1 MKIEYLYDHPEVI
14 TELANWFVLQWEPYY
29 GNSGPG
35 NARTDLE
42 ARLSRE
48 ALPVGLVAME
58 DKKVLATA
66 ALGLD
71 VTTNLTPSIIGLLVG
86 KDHRGRGIGT
96 ALLKSCIDV
105 AHKLEHRRLYV
116 STSVLGSLL
125 DRTGWQKMGEAKFLN
140 NEFGSVFMC
149 DL

>member
-1 MKIEYLYDHPEVI
+1 MIIEHLADHPDAI
-14 TELANWFVLQWEPYY
+14 SELADWYVSEWRPYY
-29 GNSGPG
+29 GDTGPG
-35 NARTDLE
+35 DARVDLE

-58 DKKVLATA
+58 GDRVLATA

-71 VTTNLTPSIIGLLVG
+71 VTTQLTPSIIGLLVG
-86 KDHRGRGIGT
+86 HDHRGRGIGT
-96 ALLKSCIDV
+96 ALIETSVDV
-105 AHKLEHRRLYV
+105 ARNFGHRRLYV

-125 DRTGWQKMGEAKFLN
+125 ERMGWQDMGETKFLN
-140 NEFGSVFMC
+140 DEHGSVYVR